1 MLSLSLQG
9 NKKKIKMMIIS
20 TRDFRTNQTK
30 YLNLAKAGEDI
41 VLRSRTG
48 NFKISPVLQD
58 DDILD
63 KEDDMIHRL
72 RHALQ
77 EVKDAR
83 QGKIKLQTAE
93 ELLNEL

>member
-1 MLSLSLQG
+1 MA
-9 NKKKIKMMIIS
+9 MMIVS

-30 YLNLAKAGEDI
+30 YLNLAKAGEDV

-48 NFKISPVLQD
+48 SFKISPITSD
-58 DDILD
+58 DSISSRAEF
-63 KEDDMIHRL
+63 KSEL

-77 EVKDAR
+77 EVIEAR
-83 QGKIKLQTAE
+83 KGKVKLQTAE

>member
-1 MLSLSLQG
+1 
-9 NKKKIKMMIIS
+9 MIIIS
-20 TRDFRTNQTK
+20 SRDFRTNQTK
-30 YLNLAKAGEDI
+30 YLNLARAGEDV
-41 VLRSRTG
+41 VLQSRSG
-48 NFKISPVLQD
+48 NFKISPVLKED
-58 DDILD
+58 GILD
-63 KEDDMIHRL
+63 KKNDMMDRL

>member
-1 MLSLSLQG
+1 
-9 NKKKIKMMIIS
+9 MMIVS

-30 YLNLAKAGEDI
+30 YLNLAKSGEDV

-48 NFKISPVLQD
+48 SFKISPLTRD
-58 DDILD
+58 DGISS
-63 KEDDMIHRL
+63 KAEFKSKL

-77 EVKDAR
+77 EVIDSRK
-83 QGKIKLQTAE
+83 GKVKLQTAE

>member
-1 MLSLSLQG
+1 
-9 NKKKIKMMIIS
+9 MIIIS
-20 TRDFRTNQTK
+20 ARDFRTNQTK
-30 YLNLAKAGEDI
+30 YLNLARAGEDV
-41 VLRSRTG
+41 VLQSRSG
-48 NFKISPVLQD
+48 NFKISPVLKED
-58 DDILD
+58 GILD
-63 KEDDMIHRL
+63 KKNDMMDRL

>member
-1 MLSLSLQG
+1 
-9 NKKKIKMMIIS
+9 MMIVS

-30 YLNLAKAGEDI
+30 YLNLAKSGEDV

-48 NFKISPVLQD
+48 SFKISPITQD
-58 DDILD
+58 DGISS
-63 KEDDMIHRL
+63 KAEFKSQL

-77 EVKDAR
+77 EVIDSRK
-83 QGKIKLQTAE
+83 GKIKLQTAE

>member
-1 MLSLSLQG
+1 
-9 NKKKIKMMIIS
+9 MIIIS
-20 TRDFRTNQTK
+20 ARDFRTNQTK
-30 YLNLAKAGEDI
+30 YLNLARAGEDV
-41 VLRSRTG
+41 VLRSRSG
-48 NFKISPVLQD
+48 NFKISPVLKED
-58 DDILD
+58 GILD
-63 KEDDMIHRL
+63 KKNDMMDRL

>member
-1 MLSLSLQG
+1 
-9 NKKKIKMMIIS
+9 MMIVS

-30 YLNLAKAGEDI
+30 YLNLAKSGEDV

-48 NFKISPVLQD
+48 SFKISPITHD
-58 DDILD
+58 DGISS
-63 KEDDMIHRL
+63 KSKL

-77 EVKDAR
+77 EVIDSRK
-83 QGKIKLQTAE
+83 GKVKLQTAE